1 MLSTARPP
9 APEDFIVEEIGS
21 RFIRL
26 RWSHGPQTTSTAPV
40 TYFVLQFKKSSSLSW
55 INDVYNMTVQSP
67 ATHAVLEPLNPVT
80 NYDIR
85 ILASNEIG
93 HSFPTEPLAVL
104 TLPEGN
110 SSMSLVLYPYPND
123 LLWYAIQLLI

>member
-1 MLSTARPP
+1 
-9 APEDFIVEEIGS
+9 VEEIGS

-26 RWSHGPQTTSTAPV
+26 RWAHGPQTTSTAPV
-40 TYFVLQFKKSSSLSW
+40 TYFVLQFKKSGSSSW
-55 INDVYNMTVQSP
+55 VHDVYNITVQSP

-93 HSFPTEPLAVL
+93 HSLPTEPLAVL

-110 SSMSLVLYPYPND
+110 LRLFSVMSTQKHVNRN
-123 LLWYAIQLLI
+123 